1 MSGSGGWPVS
11 ALPGYLRRTERCPAW
26 CTGPHSTRRLLQS
39 PLLPA
44 PVQCPLH
51 CPALPGVMCYAHNN
65 NVMCHN
71 PDIDVEF
78 CKNIWRSGEGPCQGL
93 SRVNLQSLCNIVK
106 TSSMSSMSKLPNT
119 KNVMCDIIVSRV
131 AARRNKSPCHVELMM
146 YVIARRH

>member
-1 MSGSGGWPVS
+1 MRNAMSGSGGWPVS

-26 CTGPHSTRRLLQS
+26 CSGPHSTRRLLQS

-71 PDIDVEF
+71 PDIDVKF
-78 CKNIWRSGEGPCQGL
+78 CKNIWRSGYGPCQGL
-93 SRVNLQSLCNIVK
+93 SRVNLQCAILLKHHRCHRCQNWPTHLLLLLLSINNENLSLV
-106 TSSMSSMSKLPNT
+106 
-119 KNVMCDIIVSRV
+119 
-131 AARRNKSPCHVELMM
+131 
-146 YVIARRH
+146 Y